1 LQKTCGQRW
10 GWTADKTLSVTQE
23 LYDGA
28 CRFSSIETPSGPR
41 CPAAAFAIA
50 SARTRSLI
58 RILAEGAWRISKLPL
73 LVWGTIVVAYL
84 VVMERTLPAV
94 FQSTTD
100 QERLVRIGISL
111 AAIMRQLIQSATS
124 AKTPAIERACS

>member
-1 LQKTCGQRW
+1 
-10 GWTADKTLSVTQE
+10 
-23 LYDGA
+23 
-28 CRFSSIETPSGPR
+28 
-41 CPAAAFAIA
+41 
-50 SARTRSLI
+50 LI

-73 LVWGTIVVAYL
+73 LVWGTILVAYL

-124 AKTPAIERACS
+124 AKNARHRKGVFIKGKLGRRY